1 MSNSELDI
9 QCVRTSQFLTVLDE
23 QEVIYITKDSIY
35 TFTYLF
41 NNFIY
46 LLIFAVSLL
55 LLGLLVAVAPLIA
68 ECGLLG
74 FSTVALGLQSTGS
87 VAVVRGL
94 SCSVARGI
102 FLDQGSN
109 LCLLHCQADS
119 EPPGKPPVVIFKCI
133 FFKAVCSNFYYS
145 NSIDGKCEGLLRSP
159 NLRTTDLDP

>member
-1 MSNSELDI
+1 MSNSALDI

-23 QEVIYITKDSIY
+23 QEVIYSTKDSIY

-87 VAVVRGL
+87 VAVVHRGL
-94 SCSVARGI
+94 AAPQHAGSSRIRDQICVSCIGRWLLYHWAN
-102 FLDQGSN
+102 QGSPR
-109 LCLLHCQADS
+109 LS
-119 EPPGKPPVVIFKCI
+119 FFIVFCI
-133 FFKAVCSNFYYS
+133 
-145 NSIDGKCEGLLRSP
+145 
-159 NLRTTDLDP
+159 